1 MIVLKF
7 GGTSVANAERIKAV
21 KDIVANSKADQSI
34 VVSSALGKTT
44 DLLIAAGENA
54 LKGDANID
62 QVINHHVET
71 AADLGIGTESIQE
84 LLAEL
89 SELVNGIK
97 QIQEISDR
105 TADSLVSF
113 GERMAVRILADYL
126 SHCGIPAKAYDAWD
140 LGVETYGEYKNAQL
154 VPDAEKN
161 IAKKIAAALKDNPH
175 IPIVT
180 GFIGKNAAGDITT
193 FGRGGSDLSATII
206 GAAVNAEEVQ
216 VWKDVDGLMTADPRV
231 IKNAL
236 PVEEISFEQAAELA
250 YFGANVL
257 HPLSMR
263 PASLANIPVRVKNSY
278 HPEAKGTLISSKVDF
293 SDGLVKS
300 ITKKSNVTLIDIC
313 SLRALGAHGFLAKV
327 FTVFEKY
334 KIIVDV
340 LASSEVS
347 ISLTIEQEDFPDK
360 AIKELN
366 EFARVTVLKEH
377 SIVSMVCDAN
387 QSARIMDNAF
397 SKLSASKTNPK
408 MISQGASKINI
419 SFVFEAA
426 QSDAALTMLHDCLL
440 DLRTPSK

>member
-21 KDIVANSKADQSI
+21 KDIIANSQSQQAI

-44 DLLIAAGENA
+44 DLLIAAGKNA
-54 LKGDANID
+54 LKGEANID
-62 QVINHHVET
+62 EVIKHHVQTTEE
-71 AADLGIGTESIQE
+71 LGIGTGSIKD

-89 SELVNGIK
+89 SELVSGIR
-97 QIQEISDR
+97 QIKEISNR
-105 TADSLVSF
+105 TSDYLVSF
-113 GERMAVRILADYL
+113 GERMAVRILAEYL
-126 SHCGIPAKAYDAWD
+126 SHCGIAAKAYDAWD
-140 LGVETYGEYKNAQL
+140 LGIETFGEYQNAQL
-154 VPDAEKN
+154 VPGAEES
-161 IAKKIAAALKDNPH
+161 IAQKINDILKDTPH
-175 IPIVT
+175 IPVVT

-206 GAAVNAEEVQ
+206 GAAINAEEIQ

-263 PASLANIPVRVKNSY
+263 PASMANIPVRVKNSY
-278 HPEAKGTLISSKVDF
+278 APEAKGTLISSKVDF

-300 ITKKSNVTLIDIC
+300 ITRKSNITLIDIC

-327 FTVFEKY
+327 FAVFEKY
-334 KIIVDV
+334 EIIVDV

-347 ISLTIEQEDFPDK
+347 ISLTIEQENFPED
-360 AIKELN
+360 AVKELN
-366 EFARVTVLKEH
+366 QFARVTVLKQH

-397 SKLSASKTNPK
+397 SKLAINNTNPK

-426 QSDAALTMLHDCLL
+426 ESDAALSTLHDCLL
-440 DLRTPSK
+440 DLRTSAT